1 MTTSPNNTQFSA
13 KTKLLTYIGSFF
25 VFAILA
31 ITISGY
37 LNFKSTSVMNS
48 EEKLNI
54 ESFLVSKALDQHVQR
69 YFDGLDIVARELP
82 IDKDG
87 NIDAALV
94 VTKLKEV
101 TTSFNV
107 VATVVALESGTTF
120 IATGEIPNFN
130 AKDLGREWYTRI
142 FAGEKRIITKPY
154 TTADTGELVMAL
166 AVPVVRNNKTVATL
180 LINTKVQG
188 ITNFVKSLS
197 EQNQIIV
204 SREDGIILAS
214 PDIDAIGGNLFELL
228 PSYEAYQNKTKSQHS
243 YSHKGEDFVVSGVKA
258 DSLGWTVWAWD
269 KSSNINAAS
278 KANLIQGA
286 TLSVIL
292 IVVSLG
298 FLYLSVVKLMYR
310 PIGGEP
316 KEIEELVKRVANGN
330 LALKADV
337 SGQETG
343 IYATTILMITN
354 LKTMIS
360 DINAATLELTAA
372 SEKIGLTASNTNS
385 SSEKQLTQ
393 LELTST
399 AMHEMTMTVNEVAQ
413 NALQASSAANE
424 AYQFSDHG
432 IKVVGEMNQ
441 NISTLLA
448 GIEKVMVVVN
458 QLEEETQGIGTI
470 LDVIH
475 SISEQTNLLALNA
488 AIEAARAGEHGRGFA
503 VVADEVRNLAN
514 RTKESTNQIQTMI
527 GKLQG
532 ESQRSVQL
540 MERNMIDAKQTVEK
554 SDEANNALQSIRNS
568 VSIINDMNAQIAT
581 AAEEQTHVASEISIS
596 VNEVNSIAKLTYENS
611 NKNKGMANSLVNIA
625 AKLDKS
631 IDAFKL

>member
-1 MTTSPNNTQFSA
+1 MTNRTDKPSFSA
-13 KTKLLTYIGSFF
+13 KTKLLAYIGTFF

-31 ITISGY
+31 ITMSGY
-37 LNFKSTSVMNS
+37 LNFKSASVQNS
-48 EEKLNI
+48 EERLNS
-54 ESFLVSKALDQHVQR
+54 EAFLVSKALDEHVQR
-69 YFDGLDIVARELP
+69 YFDSLDIVARELP

-87 NIDAALV
+87 NIDSASV
-94 VTKLKEV
+94 VIKLKQV
-101 TTSFNV
+101 TEAFNV

-130 AKDLGREWYTRI
+130 AKQLGREWYIRI
-142 FAGEKRIITKPY
+142 FSGEKRIITKPY
-154 TTADTGELVMAL
+154 STADTGELVMAL

-188 ITNFVKSLS
+188 ITAFVKSLS
-197 EQNQIIV
+197 EKNQIMV
-204 SREDGIILAS
+204 SRADGIILAS
-214 PDIDAIGGNLFELL
+214 PDTNLIGNNLFEQL
-228 PSYEAYQNKTKSQHS
+228 PSYEQYQSKTQSQHTYTS
-243 YSHKGEDFVVSGVKA
+243 DGQDFVVSGVQA
-258 DSLGWTVWAWD
+258 DSLGWTVWAWEN
-269 KSSNINAAS
+269 SNNIYAAS

-298 FLYLSVVKLMYR
+298 FLYFSVVKLMYR

-316 KEIEELVKRVANGN
+316 REIEELVKRVANGN
-330 LALKADV
+330 LALNSV
-337 SGQETG
+337 ISGNETG
-343 IYATTILMITN
+343 IYATTIMMISN

-360 DINAATLELTAA
+360 DINQATRELTTS
-372 SEKIGLTASNTNS
+372 SEKIGLTASNTNL

-393 LELTST
+393 LEMTST
-399 AMHEMTMTVNEVAQ
+399 AMHQMTMTVNEVAQ

-432 IKVVGEMNQ
+432 IKVVQEMNS
-441 NISTLLA
+441 NIATLLN
-448 GIEKVMVVVN
+448 GIEDVMVVIN
-458 QLEEETQGIGTI
+458 QLEKETQGIGTI

-527 GKLQG
+527 KRLQE
-532 ESQRSVQL
+532 ESKRSVQL
-540 MERNMIDAKQTVEK
+540 MERNMIDAQTTVEK
-554 SDEANNALQSIRNS
+554 SDEANNALLSIRNS
-568 VSIINDMNAQIAT
+568 VSVINDMNAQIAT
-581 AAEEQTHVASEISIS
+581 AAEQQTHVASEINMS
-596 VNEVNSIAKLTYENS
+596 VNEVNNIAKLTYENS

-625 AKLDKS
+625 TKLDKS